1 MSKKFI
7 TFGILVVILTGFFIT
22 PLGVEAQS
30 AFDECVKSG
39 TDPRMCESLRGS
51 AETGGAS
58 SIFSNW
64 IVKPI
69 FTSVASILM
78 MLSSLI
84 LILSGWFFDMV
95 VKYSVVE
102 MAKHIGDSEGIGN
115 SINVAWKTLR
125 DIANMAFIFVLLYAA
140 FKTMFDTNFSAF
152 NTTVKNII
160 IIALLINF
168 SLFFSKV
175 VIDASNI
182 VAVGFYK
189 SIASESITLPLLP
202 PPTNKI
208 EGISPGYMKMLG
220 MQTLYGSDVLNLKD
234 SNDQTIKLDAGQIL
248 IFGVLGSVLMFIA
261 AIILLI
267 AGIMFTAR
275 FVILI
280 FLMILSPIA
289 FIAFIVPGMKK
300 HFDDWQSSLVNQAFF
315 APLFFALTWVVFKL
329 GNALITSIGQTG
341 GQLSTISTD
350 PKGALPLLVNYVLI
364 IGFSIAAL
372 IFSKQIAMKGSAG
385 TAFKSISGGI
395 GATAV
400 GGVALAGRQ
409 SVGRVSNAF
418 LNSDKLRN
426 AASSG
431 KWYSGAAR
439 AGLWTSKKGAES
451 SFDLSASEKLKKVPG
466 LSGQLDV
473 FGKAGGKGGFAES
486 IKKKA
491 EKKAKY
497 AKDVYGQTEE
507 EKEEETKRKTDYEK
521 VAGEDG
527 KIVKDTVKAEEEK
540 IKAERKAEVAETK
553 QIKTDAEKDLK
564 EKENKLQQEKDAR
577 IAGIGNTEEE
587 AKAKKELEE
596 SRRRFENITKAHA
609 EATQKLE
616 AKIEEN
622 DYSEATKTLMAE
634 AEKRKM
640 AWQEIKN
647 IGTERQKKYAER
659 MRGSSPV
666 STSTGAVAG
675 GALGSLVL
683 PGVGTFVGASIGAG
697 VGSWLGGKL
706 SDKWNWAG
714 NKAAGRKIME
724 QVKQK
729 SKAEKAA
736 DAAREYQKELDAQT
750 EASGATSPTTASP
763 SADSG
768 TPPAGGGGTSPTN
781 S

>member
-1 MSKKFI
+1 
-7 TFGILVVILTGFFIT
+7 
-22 PLGVEAQS
+22 
-30 AFDECVKSG
+30 
-39 TDPRMCESLRGS
+39 
-51 AETGGAS
+51 
-58 SIFSNW
+58 
-64 IVKPI
+64 
-69 FTSVASILM
+69 
-78 MLSSLI
+78 
-84 LILSGWFFDMV
+84 MV

-102 MAKHIGDSEGIGN
+102 MAKHIVDSEGIGN

-540 IKAERKAEVAETK
+540 IKAERKAEVAE
-553 QIKTDAEKDLK
+553 
-564 EKENKLQQEKDAR
+564 KDAR